1 MDPISMIIAV
11 MIAVGGFLAGRATT
25 KRQVARQFPSQHH
38 DPRALQGDR
47 SRPATPQP
55 ICGCG
60 HNLVFHDQETK
71 RCQTQVVIP
80 GRWTGQ
86 SNSTYRQCMCQGYRG
101 PVPVDEYYAPDY
113 LDGTG
118 S

>member
-1 MDPISMIIAV
+1 MEPFSMVIGVAIA
-11 MIAVGGFLAGRATT
+11 IGGFLAGRHTAN
-25 KRQVARQFPSQHH
+25 RRARQELQQHQNGR
-38 DPRALQGDR
+38 RALPRGQQ
-47 SRPATPQP
+47 TPQP

-86 SNSTYRQCMCQGYRG
+86 ATSTYRQCMCQGYRG

-113 LDGTG
+113 LDGTN
-118 S
+118 

>member
-1 MDPISMIIAV
+1 MEALLMVIGAAIA
-11 MIAVGGFLAGRATT
+11 AAGYFAGRST
-25 KRQVARQFPSQHH
+25 ARRESARELQQH
-38 DPRALQGDR
+38 QGAPQPQAQR
-47 SRPATPQP
+47 TPQP
-55 ICGCG
+55 LCGCG
-60 HNLVFHDQETK
+60 HNLVFHDPQTK

-86 SNSTYRQCMCQGYRG
+86 ANSTYRQCMCQGYRG